1 MNFKF
6 VATPL
11 REWLFLLF
19 YISLKH
25 AKRRANRTAIF
36 HEHVKTQSFEL
47 HLVSPGEGDMDSFLD
62 TAKKV
67 WRWVDYIH
75 IREKRLTLEQK
86 MYWAQSLKTQ
96 GVPTKRIV
104 MNGLDQLA
112 QHACLGGV
120 HWGQAAIQGYDLT
133 ELNRLNRLRI
143 GMSVH
148 SLREAKVAEERGA
161 DYLFYGH
168 VYESNSKPNCEPRG
182 LIALAEVCSNVSIPV
197 IAIGGIRP
205 ENIRAIR
212 TAGAKGAAVIS
223 TIWMNSKP
231 ELAAA
236 SLRQAI
242 RDSENAEPRS

>member
-1 MNFKF
+1 MAFF
-6 VATPL
+6 VVL
-11 REWLFLLF
+11 
-19 YISLKH
+19 YQLK
-25 AKRRANRTAIF
+25 ARKRRANRTAIF
-36 HEHVKTQSFEL
+36 HEHVGAQSFEL
-47 HLVSPGEGDMDSFLD
+47 HVISLGKGDMYSFLD

-67 WRWVDYIH
+67 WRWIDYIH
-75 IREKRLTLEQK
+75 IREKKLTLEQQ

-96 GVPTKRIV
+96 GVPSKRIV

-112 QHACLGGV
+112 QHAWLGGV
-120 HWGQAAIQGYDLT
+120 HWGQAAIEGYDLA
-133 ELNRLNRLRI
+133 ELNRLNRLRV
-143 GMSVH
+143 GVSVH
-148 SLREAKVAEERGA
+148 SLKEAKVADERGA

-168 VYESNSKPNCEPRG
+168 VYESDSKPNCEPRG

-205 ENIRAIR
+205 ENIGAIR

-223 TIWMNSKP
+223 TIWMNRKP

-242 RDSENAEPRS
+242 RDSENAEPRR